1 MIKKLYIK
9 NFRNIS
15 ELTIYPSSY
24 INLISGNNGEGKSSI
39 LYAIEYLLTDNL
51 NEKISEYVKW
61 GQDKFNLEME
71 FDFNGNSYIMRVE
84 GSKSSKKELIVNE
97 SDVYKNS
104 DATKYLATII
114 DPNIARYSAIS
125 EQGKTAQILFDTP
138 ANRLKK
144 LKEILGIDKLFEIVE
159 DLKEEI
165 KQINTDIDLK
175 KKEVEIL
182 ENIDYNFL
190 DIIELPDI
198 EDIKQEFNLLKK
210 DKELYEVQTKL
221 YDKYLQELENFNN
234 AKSKIESNEILIKG
248 YRDKL
253 DEKQKS
259 KKENLNISSLDDLQ
273 QELAEIEKNEINQ
286 NNRYQGYKD
295 KKSRIEKLNT
305 NISQEE
311 IKLSNYPV
319 RRTIPCKYEND
330 QLTEAEKLLTEYQ
343 IKLSELEKEY
353 KLGLDGKCPTCGQNY
368 IIDVDGYKTQIESI
382 KDSINN
388 VKIDIKTIKEEFER
402 YNKSFNENETNK
414 IQRQNI
420 QTNIDNYTKEL
431 NDLLVDFTDEF
442 NLYDYSTDKKDLL
455 NQIQLIKDIQEF
467 NSSIDKDIQN
477 IQNKIEVCKNI
488 IVQYSDI
495 AEPSVIEKPK
505 DFFND
510 KYEELNKEILI
521 YSQKKE
527 EQERIDKHNNKIRE
541 DKLNNNNKIKTLNS
555 DIENLYYKGG
565 ILKEAR
571 EVLDK
576 QFSSYLIDRG
586 ADYIKE
592 KMNEFFIT
600 AYGKYDITFTQDK
613 NSIDFYYGD
622 GDNVSPC
629 SMASGMEKSI
639 LAMAFRVALSSL
651 NNLGIMILDEIDSDG
666 SSDKSLSLYESI
678 LSTMINS
685 QLFIITHKEE
695 TKEYLMQQHG
705 SNEFS
710 VVNGTIN

>member
-71 FDFNGNSYIMRVE
+71 FDFNGSSYTMKVE

-159 DLKEEI
+159 DIKEEI
-165 KQINTDIDLK
+165 KEINTSIDLK
-175 KKEVEIL
+175 KKEIEVL
-182 ENIDYNFL
+182 ENIDYNFM
-190 DIIELPDI
+190 DEIILPDI
-198 EDIKQEFNLLKK
+198 DSIKQEFTLIVK
-210 DKELYEVQTKL
+210 DKELYESQIKL
-221 YDKYLQELENFNN
+221 YEKYVQEIDNYNN
-234 AKSKIESNEILIKG
+234 TLSKIESNEILIKG
-248 YRDKL
+248 YQEKL
-253 DEKQKS
+253 KEKEGS
-259 KKENLNISSLDDLQ
+259 KKLYTTSNSLEDLQ
-273 QELAEIEKNEINQ
+273 KTLNEIIKNETEQ
-286 NNRYQGYKD
+286 NSRYNIYKD
-295 KKSRIEKLNT
+295 KKSRIEKLNN
-305 NISQEE
+305 NISIEE
-311 IKLSNYPV
+311 TKLLDYPL
-319 RRTIPCKYEND
+319 RRLASCKYTND
-330 QLTEAEKLLTEYQ
+330 ELTEAEKVLTEYQ
-343 IKLSELEKEY
+343 IKLRELEKEY
-353 KLGLDGKCPTCGQNY
+353 KLGLEGKCPTCSQDY
-368 IIDVDGYKTQIESI
+368 IIDVQSHQTQIEDIKQDI
-382 KDSINN
+382 KDISLQ
-388 VKIDIKTIKEEFER
+388 IKNIKEEFDN
-402 YNKSFNENETNK
+402 YNKLYNEYETNK

-420 QTNIDNYTKEL
+420 LDNLERYKKEL
-431 NDLLVDFTDEF
+431 DEVSNGYENEFNLIDYSKDKIEIENNISSIKSTDEF
-442 NLYDYSTDKKDLL
+442 NNTL
-455 NQIQLIKDIQEF
+455 
-467 NSSIDKDIQN
+467 DKDIQD

-488 IVQYSDI
+488 IEQYKDI
-495 AEPSVIEKPK
+495 TEPVIIDKPK
-505 DFFND
+505 DFDFN
-510 KYEELNKEILI
+510 KYESLNKEILV
-521 YSQKKE
+521 YEQKMQ
-527 EQERIDKHNNKIRE
+527 EQQRVNDYNNKIKE
-541 DKLNNNNKIKTLNS
+541 DKLNNNNKIKTVNS

-565 ILKEAR
+565 ILKETR

-666 SSDKSLSLYESI
+666 SSDRSLSLYESI